1 MKAIIYE
8 KYGPPE
14 VLRMKEVEK
23 PTLKDNEILVK
34 IIVTSVTKGDVT
46 FRSGFT
52 RFNPIVRF
60 FARLMYGF
68 KGPKKVK
75 ILGLELAGEVEA
87 VGKDVTK
94 FKRRDQVFGSP
105 GFRFGGYAEY
115 ICFPEEI
122 TKGRFS
128 KEGIVTIKPSNMT
141 FQEAAPVAGGGL
153 TAYIVIRQ
161 AHIQNGQTVLIYGAS
176 GSVGTYA
183 VQLAKY
189 FGAKV
194 TGVCSTTNLEL
205 VKSLGADKVIDYT
218 KEDFTQNNELYDV
231 VFDAVDKFPPSKA
244 KKVLK
249 KGGIYLNVNK
259 DSGSGKI
266 IKKEDF
272 LFLKE
277 VIEAGKL
284 KSAIDKTYPWDQ
296 IVEAHEYVDKGH
308 KKGNVIIT
316 VAE

>member
-8 KYGPPE
+8 RYGPPE
-14 VLRMKEVEK
+14 VLKMSDVKK
-23 PTLKDNEILVK
+23 PTPKDNEILVR
-34 IIVTSVTKGDVT
+34 INATTVTKGDVT

-52 RFNPIVRF
+52 RFNPIIRF
-60 FARLMYGF
+60 FARLNFGF

-75 ILGLELAGEVEA
+75 ILGLELAGEVDA
-87 VGKDVTK
+87 IGKDVTQ
-94 FKRRDQVFGSP
+94 FKKGDQVFASP

-115 ICFPEEI
+115 ICLPEE
-122 TKGRFS
+122 TPKGKFS
-128 KEGIVTIKPSNMT
+128 KEGMVSIKPSNIPLE
-141 FQEAAPVAGGGL
+141 EAAPVAGGGL

-161 AHIQNGQTVLIYGAS
+161 ANIQSGQKVLIYGAS

-183 VQLAKY
+183 IQLAKY
-189 FGAKV
+189 FGGEV

-205 VKSLGADKVIDYT
+205 VKYLGADKVIDYT
-218 KEDFTQNNELYDV
+218 HEDFTQRGELYDV
-231 VFDAVDKFPPSKA
+231 IFDAVDKFPPSKA
-244 KKVLK
+244 KKALNK
-249 KGGIYLNVNK
+249 EGIYLNVNK
-259 DSGSGKI
+259 DSGSGKD

-284 KSAIDKTYPWDQ
+284 KSAIDRTYPWEQ
-296 IVEAHEYVDKGH
+296 IVEAHRYVDKGH

-316 VAE
+316 IVK